1 MKKENI
7 IGFSAVV
14 ITVLVLLFFRN
25 YSVSRIYTMDEKEL
39 TKAQVTKKVP
49 MLEIT
54 EEDYLSRDA
63 LLEMDMVQDAFSSE
77 EPSVLLDTEEFTSLV
92 GEFFPES
99 FALKEAFVMGETV
112 GLDFWSDKVRI
123 IYEMYGKEH
132 FYKTLAVLDNDG
144 RGEPIYTNHN
154 NEKFTKIKEHLEKI
168 EIELNS
174 KKTASFISE
183 AVLFF
188 YRSFYFFPQ
197 QTKFAVNGVP
207 GA

>member
-54 EEDYLSRDA
+54 EEDYLLRDA

-92 GEFFPES
+92 GEIFPES

-168 EIELNS
+168 EIELN
-174 KKTASFISE
+174 
-183 AVLFF
+183 
-188 YRSFYFFPQ
+188 
-197 QTKFAVNGVP
+197 
-207 GA
+207 